1 MLPAEGQLLA
11 GMIRQPNRVRRILPH
26 GSGIPATSRAT
37 RPPRYHPPMR
47 ILLVEDDAVLRD
59 VMLRKLRES
68 GHRVDEAATDE
79 DAEHL
84 WRVQAFD
91 VVLLDL
97 NLPLN
102 KRPQSGLASG
112 LSVLRGARARGDR
125 TPVLVLTA
133 RNRTEERIA
142 GLNAGADDYI
152 GKPFDLAEVEARL
165 RAIVRRTMGT
175 HDKVQVGGLALDR
188 QNRRFS
194 VHGQSL
200 ELPAREFEVLWEL
213 MTPAG
218 RVVSK
223 REMAEKLSD
232 LEDYLGDNAL
242 EAFISRLRK
251 KLVGSGV
258 QIRTLRGLGYLLEAE
273 P

>member
-1 MLPAEGQLLA
+1 
-11 GMIRQPNRVRRILPH
+11 
-26 GSGIPATSRAT
+26 
-37 RPPRYHPPMR
+37 MR
-47 ILLVEDDAVLRD
+47 ILLIEDDLVLRD
-59 VMLRKLRES
+59 VMLRSLRDA
-68 GHRVDEAATDE
+68 GHRVDVAGTLEEADQLWQMPGF
-79 DAEHL
+79 DA
-84 WRVQAFD
+84 
-91 VVLLDL
+91 VLLDL
-97 NLPLN
+97 NLPHSGHE
-102 KRPQSGLASG
+102 RSGLGSG
-112 LSVLRGARARGDR
+112 LTALKAARARGDR

-133 RNRTEERIA
+133 RNRTDERIA
-142 GLNAGADDYI
+142 GLNAGADDYL

-165 RAIVRRTMGT
+165 RAIVRRTQGT
-175 HDKVQVGGLALDR
+175 QDQVEVGGLALDR
-188 QNRRFS
+188 VSRRFQL
-194 VHGQSL
+194 HGQAL

-258 QIRTLRGLGYLLEAE
+258 RIRTLRGLGYLLEAE